1 MTTQRVV
8 FRKWKGNGQVIAF
21 FLDQVY
27 RGYVMSYEHIGQHG
41 NACYPHPQTEPASPE
56 EYKDLLNELVNR
68 VGYTDL
74 RIVKR
79 GHVDYSKH
87 IEVTK

>member
-1 MTTQRVV
+1 MQRVL
-8 FRKWKGNGQVIAF
+8 FRKWRSNGQVIAF

-41 NACYPHPQTEPASPE
+41 NASYPHPQTEPASPE
-56 EYKDLLNELVNR
+56 EYAELLRELVER
-68 VGYTDL
+68 VGYDDL

-79 GHVDYSKH
+79 GRVNYSLDNK
-87 IEVTK
+87 

>member
-1 MTTQRVV
+1 
-8 FRKWKGNGQVIAF
+8 
-21 FLDQVY
+21 
-27 RGYVMSYEHIGQHG
+27 MSYEHIGQHG
-41 NACYPHPQTEPASPE
+41 NACYPHPQTEPASLE

-79 GHVDYSKH
+79 GRVDYSKH